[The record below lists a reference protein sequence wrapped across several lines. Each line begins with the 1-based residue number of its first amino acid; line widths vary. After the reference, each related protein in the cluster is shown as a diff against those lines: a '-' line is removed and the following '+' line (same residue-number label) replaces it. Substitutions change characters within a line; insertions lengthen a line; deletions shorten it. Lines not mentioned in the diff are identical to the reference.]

1 MHPSEPG
8 PNRRNHDAALLLLRH
23 FAAASAVPARPDGRT
38 MASVI
43 KWTARQATHLQAAA
57 HLSSEG
63 FAELLEVSPRTVARW
78 HENPDTVPRP
88 TLQRLLDEALASAS
102 REVQER
108 FTILTDEPASP
119 VPGML
124 HVAVAVV
131 LNDDHVLLVRRRADD
146 SSQWQFPAG
155 VVKPESSP
163 EAVAVRET
171 FAETGID
178 CTVRSRIGDR
188 THPKTGVFCVYLLC
202 DYLAGEP
209 ENRDPVENDSVR
221 WAPRHAV
228 GKFIPVDNIF
238 HPVRVL
244 LQEPA

>member
-1 MHPSEPG
+1 MSP
-8 PNRRNHDAALLLLRH
+8 
-23 FAAASAVPARPDGRT
+23 
-38 MASVI
+38 VI
-43 KWTARQATHLQAAA
+43 KWTAREATHLQEAA

-63 FAELLEVSPRTVARW
+63 FAEQLDVSPRTVARW
-78 HENPDTVPRP
+78 HEKPAMVPRP
-88 TLQRLLDEALASAS
+88 TLQQLLDEVLSSAPH
-102 REVQER
+102 EVQER
-108 FTILTDEPASP
+108 FAILTDEPAAP

-124 HVAVAVV
+124 HVALAVV

-171 FAETGID
+171 LAETGID
-178 CTVRSRIGDR
+178 CAVQGRIGSR

-221 WAPRHAV
+221 WAPREAI

-238 HPVRVL
+238 QPVREL
-244 LQEPA
+244 LQESA